1 MGKERIVRRTV
12 EAEECERKT
21 KGRPRI
27 TWMDN
32 VENFGEKNGKTI
44 GEMNKIT

>member
-1 MGKERIVRRTV
+1 MGKERIVRRSV
-12 EAEECERKT
+12 ETKEWGRKT
-21 KGRPRI
+21 RGKPRT